1 MEKTKVTG
9 AKQVYYPRKAKL
21 KRPTRNKVKMNALL
35 KLQTENMLG
44 VDVVNVAIM
53 VMYHHKRVSVCRA
66 DMPM

>member
-1 MEKTKVTG
+1 
-9 AKQVYYPRKAKL
+9 
-21 KRPTRNKVKMNALL
+21 MNALL